1 MGRLRQRAGLAIGL
15 AVWLTLLQAGSVGAF
30 SGFGSMTATAT
41 YGVGMTFTVQL
52 PGGAPDRLE
61 LLLRFGGSDEAFV
74 APVSAGASSATYTW
88 DSTTRG
94 ITPNTPVAYQWRAT
108 AGDSV
113 TLSAQG
119 SLLYDDDRPGLNW
132 HAARIGDTT
141 LHWYG
146 GAESQA
152 RKFGTISAEAASA
165 AEKILGHSLDGPID
179 LFVYSTHDDFFG
191 ALGPGAREWT
201 GAATFPELRTVFMW
215 LGAGS
220 SSYLEQT
227 VRHEVTHVVFYD
239 ATHNPFHQP
248 ATWFNEGLAVW
259 SQSDSSAAQHTTVE
273 AAAASGLIAFQ
284 GISESFPISA
294 DGAALSYAEGTTMV
308 QMIMDRYGRDAI
320 AAIAAAWRS
329 GDGDDD
335 ALQAGTGVSAAK
347 LYADYFAEFG
357 VDPPQPVSPAPIP
370 ASNVDLPPQP
380 PAGSGGPASQA
391 SPSPSEAPLPTQGD
405 AAGVAIL
412 LGVILV
418 VAVAGGALLVLRR
431 RGGRV
436 Q

>member
-1 MGRLRQRAGLAIGL
+1 MGQLIRRAGLAIGIAL
-15 AVWLTLLQAGSVGAF
+15 WLVATQPGPAAAF
-30 SGFGSMTATAT
+30 SGFGAMTATAT

-61 LLLRFGGSDEAFV
+61 LLLRFGGSDQTSV
-74 APVSAGASSATYTW
+74 APVAPGAASATYTW
-88 DSTTRG
+88 DATTRG
-94 ITPNTPVAYQWRAT
+94 ITPNTPVAYRWRAIVGT
-108 AGDSV
+108 AV
-113 TLSAQG
+113 TLSAEG
-119 SLLYDDDRPGLNW
+119 SLLYDDDRPGLDW
-132 HAARIGDTT
+132 HAARIGDATV
-141 LHWYG
+141 HWYG

-152 RKFGTISAEAASA
+152 RAFGAISAKAASD
-165 AEKILGHSLDGPID
+165 AESILGHSLDGPID

-239 ATHNPFHQP
+239 ATNNPFHQP

-259 SQSDSSAAQHTTVE
+259 SQSDASAAQHATVE
-273 AAAASGLIAFQ
+273 GAAGSGLIAFQ
-284 GISESFPISA
+284 GITESFPIGA

-308 QMIMDRYGRDAI
+308 QMIIDRYGRDAI

-329 GDGDDD
+329 GDGDDE
-335 ALQAGTGVSAAK
+335 ALQGGTGVSAEE
-347 LYADYFAEFG
+347 LYADYFAGFG

-380 PAGSGGPASQA
+380 AAGSGAPATQA
-391 SPSPSEAPLPTQGD
+391 TPSPRGSPLPAQGNV
-405 AAGVAIL
+405 AGVAIL

-418 VAVAGGALLVLRR
+418 VAVAGGAFVVLRR
-431 RGGRV
+431 RTRRTS
-436 Q
+436 